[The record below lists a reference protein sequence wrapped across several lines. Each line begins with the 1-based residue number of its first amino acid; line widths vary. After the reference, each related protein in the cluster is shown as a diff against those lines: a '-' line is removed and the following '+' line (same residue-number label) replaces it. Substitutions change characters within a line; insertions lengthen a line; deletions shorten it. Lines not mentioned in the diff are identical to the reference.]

1 MDLFNDI
8 DFNDDNDILT
18 SSILS
23 NDVKE
28 IAHRFAEEID
38 WMKVSYEIY
47 DHYLIILDKDSYEDY
62 NKGEQLTFDNV
73 KLPFNPDCICLTF
86 KFNNNYTRIE
96 YIQVY
101 PYMYSTNKT
110 RISDDDFYA
119 IKFANILYDEYNIIT
134 DKIIYGYDDITY
146 NNVRDSFCV
155 IYNRR
160 RVKSNNDYTISDGF
174 ANNFPKLLNIKS
186 ECIANIVYVRQL
198 SIQDETTCISLLNSL
213 LKQFNKVMVNTCT
226 TCIDNIPIYQLD
238 KKNPKFFDI
247 LADNSEIRYDGDDY
261 AIIDKNKINKLNKLN
276 LMEKMNKGKCQQK
289 YINENL
295 FDDFDDILNDTDN
308 NSEILG
314 NQLLPV
320 EKYLLDFFITHD
332 NEDYQYE
339 IYQTYLIIKS
349 KLSKNIGEFKTPD
362 NDIIP
367 IAVDDI
373 FCIIKFDNT
382 HKNIDYIIFNK
393 YDDDENDTV
402 IIKLPLFTLQIDLYE
417 QFKVKIKSIYISTN
431 RWHKTLTYGNAD
443 IIARKAYRGFIENR
457 NIPENAYENIP
468 SKILKIGIPKFL
480 TASGEYIDK
489 IYVTTL
495 RFSNITIC
503 FSFLNQLY
511 IHTKDGMVV
520 VDTMN
525 GIKIKDKNFISHK
538 KLIDDRILKEL
549 FYTDMRWFTLHRL
562 FFERLKDKNILKE
575 NINQNHLY
583 KSLVESIAISVK
595 KSINEDKYDY
605 GHHTPSSHLKQRI
618 QRVLTNKFGYASLR
632 EVSRRIGNRDF
643 YIANR
648 TNVPNYPSKFEMA
661 VVERSK
667 KNEDNFRIPISRKGE
682 MDILSDDNIK
692 YVLFPRYIGTSNID
706 YIVYILDKD
715 DIKEIYDNLKSILDR
730 CKEEIKQGKRDRK
743 TIKVNKSISDKWKN
757 FLAPTAGADGVC
769 LSNNCLK
776 ELAIDTFKLYNN
788 MY

>member
-174 ANNFPKLLNIKS
+174 ASNFPKLLNIKS

-226 TCIDNIPIYQLD
+226 TYIDNIPIYQLD

-276 LMEKMNKGKCQQK
+276 LMGKMNKEKYQQK

-320 EKYLLDFFITHD
+320 EKYLLNFFITHD

-349 KLSKNIGEFKTPD
+349 NLSKNMGEFKTPD

-373 FCIIKFDNT
+373 YCIIKFDNT
-382 HKNIDYIIFNK
+382 YKNIDYIIFNK

-431 RWHKTLTYGNAD
+431 RWNKTLTYGNAD

-468 SKILKIGIPKFL
+468 SKILTIGIPKFL

-538 KLIDDRILKEL
+538 KLMDDRILKEL

-605 GHHTPSSHLKQRI
+605 GHHAPSSHLKQRI

-648 TNVPNYPSKFEMA
+648 TNVPNYPSKFEIA

-715 DIKEIYDNLKSILDR
+715 DIKEIYNNLKSILDR

-757 FLAPTAGADGVC
+757 FLAPTPGADGVC

-776 ELAIDTFKLYNN
+776 ELAVDTFKLYYN

>member
-23 NDVKE
+23 NDVEK
-28 IAHRFAEEID
+28 IANRFAKEID

-47 DHYLIILDKDSYEDY
+47 DHYLVMLDKDCYKDY
-62 NKGEQLTFDNV
+62 NKGEQLTYDNV
-73 KLPFNPDCICLTF
+73 KLPFNPDCIYLIF
-86 KFNNNYTRIE
+86 KFNSNYTRIE

-101 PYMYSTNKT
+101 PYMYSTNPT
-110 RISDDDFYA
+110 RISDDDFYV
-119 IKFANILYDEYNIIT
+119 IKFANILYDEYDIIT

-146 NNVRDSFCV
+146 NDIRVSFCV
-155 IYNRR
+155 IYNKQRAH
-160 RVKSNNDYTISDGF
+160 SNNDYIISDGF
-174 ANNFPKLLNIKS
+174 ARNFPKLLNIKS

-261 AIIDKNKINKLNKLN
+261 AIIDKNKINKLKQVS
-276 LMEKMNKGKCQQK
+276 EK
-289 YINENL
+289 IN
-295 FDDFDDILNDTDN
+295 N
-308 NSEILG
+308 N
-314 NQLLPV
+314 Q
-320 EKYLLDFFITHD
+320 
-332 NEDYQYE
+332 
-339 IYQTYLIIKS
+339 
-349 KLSKNIGEFKTPD
+349 
-362 NDIIP
+362 
-367 IAVDDI
+367 
-373 FCIIKFDNT
+373 
-382 HKNIDYIIFNK
+382 
-393 YDDDENDTV
+393 
-402 IIKLPLFTLQIDLYE
+402 
-417 QFKVKIKSIYISTN
+417 
-431 RWHKTLTYGNAD
+431 
-443 IIARKAYRGFIENR
+443 
-457 NIPENAYENIP
+457 
-468 SKILKIGIPKFL
+468 
-480 TASGEYIDK
+480 
-489 IYVTTL
+489 
-495 RFSNITIC
+495 
-503 FSFLNQLY
+503 
-511 IHTKDGMVV
+511 
-520 VDTMN
+520 
-525 GIKIKDKNFISHK
+525 
-538 KLIDDRILKEL
+538 
-549 FYTDMRWFTLHRL
+549 
-562 FFERLKDKNILKE
+562 
-575 NINQNHLY
+575 LY
-583 KSLVESIAISVK
+583 KSLIESIAISIK

-605 GHHTPSSHLKQRI
+605 GHHAPSSHLKQRI

-648 TNVPNYPSKFEMA
+648 TNVPNYPSKFEIA

-776 ELAIDTFKLYNN
+776 ELAVDTFKLYDN

>member
-8 DFNDDNDILT
+8 DFNDDNNILT

-28 IAHRFAEEID
+28 IADRFAKEID

-47 DHYLIILDKDSYEDY
+47 DHYLIMLDKDCYKDY

-73 KLPFNPDCICLTF
+73 KLPFNPDCVYLTF

-101 PYMYSTNKT
+101 PYLYSTNKT
-110 RISDDDFYA
+110 RISDDDFYV

-134 DKIIYGYDDITY
+134 DKIIYGYDNIAY

-155 IYNRR
+155 IYNKQRAH
-160 RVKSNNDYTISDGF
+160 SNNDYPISDVF
-174 ANNFPKLLNIKS
+174 ASNFPKLLNIKS

-261 AIIDKNKINKLNKLN
+261 AIIDKNTINKLKQVS
-276 LMEKMNKGKCQQK
+276 EKMN
-289 YINENL
+289 
-295 FDDFDDILNDTDN
+295 
-308 NSEILG
+308 
-314 NQLLPV
+314 
-320 EKYLLDFFITHD
+320 
-332 NEDYQYE
+332 
-339 IYQTYLIIKS
+339 
-349 KLSKNIGEFKTPD
+349 
-362 NDIIP
+362 
-367 IAVDDI
+367 
-373 FCIIKFDNT
+373 NT
-382 HKNIDYIIFNK
+382 
-393 YDDDENDTV
+393 
-402 IIKLPLFTLQIDLYE
+402 Q
-417 QFKVKIKSIYISTN
+417 
-431 RWHKTLTYGNAD
+431 
-443 IIARKAYRGFIENR
+443 
-457 NIPENAYENIP
+457 
-468 SKILKIGIPKFL
+468 
-480 TASGEYIDK
+480 
-489 IYVTTL
+489 
-495 RFSNITIC
+495 
-503 FSFLNQLY
+503 
-511 IHTKDGMVV
+511 
-520 VDTMN
+520 
-525 GIKIKDKNFISHK
+525 
-538 KLIDDRILKEL
+538 
-549 FYTDMRWFTLHRL
+549 
-562 FFERLKDKNILKE
+562 
-575 NINQNHLY
+575 LY
-583 KSLVESIAISVK
+583 KSLIESIAVSVK

-605 GHHTPSSHLKQRI
+605 GHHAPSSHLKQRI

-648 TNVPNYPSKFEMA
+648 TNVPNYPSKFEIA

-776 ELAIDTFKLYNN
+776 ELAVDTFKLYDN

>member
-47 DHYLIILDKDSYEDY
+47 DHYLIMLDKDCYKDY
-62 NKGEQLTFDNV
+62 NKGEQLTYDNV

-110 RISDDDFYA
+110 RISDDDFYI

-174 ANNFPKLLNIKS
+174 ASNFPKLLNIKS
-186 ECIANIVYVRQL
+186 ECIASIVYVRQL

-261 AIIDKNKINKLNKLN
+261 AIIDKNTINKLNKLN
-276 LMEKMNKGKCQQK
+276 LMEKMNKEKCQQK

-295 FDDFDDILNDTDN
+295 FDDFDDILNDTGN
-308 NSEILG
+308 NPEILG

-320 EKYLLDFFITHD
+320 EEYLLNFFKTHD

-349 KLSKNIGEFKTPD
+349 KLSKNMGEFKTPD

-373 FCIIKFDNT
+373 YCIIKFDNK

-393 YDDDENDTV
+393 YDGETDTV
-402 IIKLPLFTLQIDLYE
+402 RIKLPLFTLQIDLYE

-468 SKILKIGIPKFL
+468 SKILTIGIPKFL

-503 FSFLNQLY
+503 FSFLYQLY
-511 IHTKDGMVV
+511 MQSCFLY

-525 GIKIKDKNFISHK
+525 GIKIKDKNFVSHK
-538 KLIDDRILKEL
+538 KIRDDWMLKYL
-549 FYTDMRWFTLHRL
+549 FYTDMRWFLLHTA
-562 FFERLKDKNILKE
+562 FFDRLKDKNILKE

-583 KSLVESIAISVK
+583 KSLVESIAISIK

-605 GHHTPSSHLKQRI
+605 GHHAPSSHLKQRI

-648 TNVPNYPSKFEMA
+648 TNVPNYPSKFEIA

-776 ELAIDTFKLYNN
+776 ELAVDTFKLYDN

>member
-47 DHYLIILDKDSYEDY
+47 DHYLIMLDKDCYKDY

-73 KLPFNPDCICLTF
+73 KLPFNPDCIYLTF

-110 RISDDDFYA
+110 RISDDDFYI

-174 ANNFPKLLNIKS
+174 ASNFPKLLNIKS

-198 SIQDETTCISLLNSL
+198 SIEDETTCISLLNSL

-261 AIIDKNKINKLNKLN
+261 AIIDKNTINKLKQVS
-276 LMEKMNKGKCQQK
+276 EKMN
-289 YINENL
+289 
-295 FDDFDDILNDTDN
+295 N
-308 NSEILG
+308 N
-314 NQLLPV
+314 Q
-320 EKYLLDFFITHD
+320 
-332 NEDYQYE
+332 
-339 IYQTYLIIKS
+339 
-349 KLSKNIGEFKTPD
+349 
-362 NDIIP
+362 
-367 IAVDDI
+367 
-373 FCIIKFDNT
+373 
-382 HKNIDYIIFNK
+382 
-393 YDDDENDTV
+393 
-402 IIKLPLFTLQIDLYE
+402 
-417 QFKVKIKSIYISTN
+417 
-431 RWHKTLTYGNAD
+431 
-443 IIARKAYRGFIENR
+443 
-457 NIPENAYENIP
+457 
-468 SKILKIGIPKFL
+468 
-480 TASGEYIDK
+480 
-489 IYVTTL
+489 
-495 RFSNITIC
+495 
-503 FSFLNQLY
+503 
-511 IHTKDGMVV
+511 
-520 VDTMN
+520 
-525 GIKIKDKNFISHK
+525 
-538 KLIDDRILKEL
+538 
-549 FYTDMRWFTLHRL
+549 
-562 FFERLKDKNILKE
+562 
-575 NINQNHLY
+575 LY
-583 KSLVESIAISVK
+583 KSLIESIAVSVK

-605 GHHTPSSHLKQRI
+605 GHHAPSSHLKQRI

-648 TNVPNYPSKFEMA
+648 TNVPNYPSKFEIA

-682 MDILSDDNIK
+682 MDILSDNNIK

-776 ELAIDTFKLYNN
+776 ELAVDTFKLYDN

>member
-8 DFNDDNDILT
+8 DFNDDNDILV

-23 NDVKE
+23 NDVEE
-28 IAHRFAEEID
+28 IAKLFVKNID

-47 DHYLIILDKDSYEDY
+47 EHYVIMIDAESYCDSFKDKIYKTIDGDS
-62 NKGEQLTFDNV
+62 
-73 KLPFNPDCICLTF
+73 LPYNPDSICVIF
-86 KFNNNYTRIE
+86 KFNETYAQIE

-101 PYMYSTNKT
+101 PYLYSIN
-110 RISDDDFYA
+110 RHIINDDDFYI
-119 IKFANILYDEYNIIT
+119 IKFANILYDNYSIIT
-134 DKIIYGYDDITY
+134 QKIIYGFEQITY
-146 NNVRDSFCV
+146 NNIKERFGLS
-155 IYNRR
+155 YNKNRQL
-160 RVKSNNDYTISDGF
+160 SNDDYKVSNGF
-174 ANNFPKLLNIKS
+174 ATNFPKLLNINQIN
-186 ECIANIVYVRQL
+186 IARIVYIRKI
-198 SIQDETTCISLLNSL
+198 SIQDESTFISLLNSL
-213 LKQFNKVMVNTCT
+213 LKQFNKIILDVST
-226 TCIDNIPIYQLD
+226 TYIDNIPIYKYD
-238 KKNPKFFDI
+238 TKNLQFLNVLTTNFETTKISEENIIITKDI
-247 LADNSEIRYDGDDY
+247 
-261 AIIDKNKINKLNKLN
+261 INKLSKLN
-276 LMEKMNKGKCQQK
+276 LMEKMNKEKCQQK

-308 NSEILG
+308 TSEILG
-314 NQLLPV
+314 NQLLPD
-320 EKYLLDFFITHD
+320 EKYLLNFFITHD

-349 KLSKNIGEFKTPD
+349 KLSKNMGEFKTPD

-373 FCIIKFDNT
+373 YCIIKFDNK

-393 YDDDENDTV
+393 YDGETDTV
-402 IIKLPLFTLQIDLYE
+402 RIKLPLFTLYIDLYE

-431 RWHKTLTYGNAD
+431 RWRETLTYGNSD
-443 IIARKAYRGFIENR
+443 IIARQAYRGFIENR
-457 NIPENAYENIP
+457 NIPENAYETIP

-480 TASGEYIDK
+480 TATGEKIENIYI
-489 IYVTTL
+489 TTL

-538 KLIDDRILKEL
+538 KIMDDRILKEI

-605 GHHTPSSHLKQRI
+605 GHHAPSSHLKQRI

-643 YIANR
+643 YISNR

-692 YVLFPRYIGTSNID
+692 YVLFPRYIGTNNID

-715 DIKEIYDNLKSILDR
+715 DIKEIYDKLKSILDR

-757 FLAPTAGADGVC
+757 FLAPTPGADGVC

-776 ELAIDTFKLYNN
+776 ELAVDTFKLYYKN
-788 MY
+788 Y

>member
-47 DHYLIILDKDSYEDY
+47 DHYLIMLDKDCYKDY
-62 NKGEQLTFDNV
+62 NKGEQLTYDNV
-73 KLPFNPDCICLTF
+73 KLPFNPDCIYLTF

-110 RISDDDFYA
+110 RISDDDFYI

-155 IYNRR
+155 IYNKQRAH
-160 RVKSNNDYTISDGF
+160 SNNDYTISDGF

-226 TCIDNIPIYQLD
+226 TCIDNIPIYQFD
-238 KKNPKFFDI
+238 KRNPKFFDI

-261 AIIDKNKINKLNKLN
+261 AIIDKNTINKLKQVS
-276 LMEKMNKGKCQQK
+276 EKMN
-289 YINENL
+289 
-295 FDDFDDILNDTDN
+295 
-308 NSEILG
+308 
-314 NQLLPV
+314 NQ
-320 EKYLLDFFITHD
+320 
-332 NEDYQYE
+332 
-339 IYQTYLIIKS
+339 
-349 KLSKNIGEFKTPD
+349 
-362 NDIIP
+362 
-367 IAVDDI
+367 
-373 FCIIKFDNT
+373 
-382 HKNIDYIIFNK
+382 
-393 YDDDENDTV
+393 
-402 IIKLPLFTLQIDLYE
+402 
-417 QFKVKIKSIYISTN
+417 
-431 RWHKTLTYGNAD
+431 
-443 IIARKAYRGFIENR
+443 
-457 NIPENAYENIP
+457 
-468 SKILKIGIPKFL
+468 
-480 TASGEYIDK
+480 
-489 IYVTTL
+489 
-495 RFSNITIC
+495 
-503 FSFLNQLY
+503 
-511 IHTKDGMVV
+511 
-520 VDTMN
+520 
-525 GIKIKDKNFISHK
+525 
-538 KLIDDRILKEL
+538 
-549 FYTDMRWFTLHRL
+549 
-562 FFERLKDKNILKE
+562 
-575 NINQNHLY
+575 LY
-583 KSLVESIAISVK
+583 KSLIESIAISIK

-605 GHHTPSSHLKQRI
+605 GHHAPSSHLKQRI

-648 TNVPNYPSKFEMA
+648 TNVPNYPSKFEIA

-776 ELAIDTFKLYNN
+776 ELAIDKII
-788 MY
+788 

>member
-47 DHYLIILDKDSYEDY
+47 DHYLIMLDKDCYKDY

-73 KLPFNPDCICLTF
+73 KLPFNPDCVYLTF

-110 RISDDDFYA
+110 RISDDDFYV
-119 IKFANILYDEYNIIT
+119 IKFANILYDEYEIIT
-134 DKIIYGYDDITY
+134 DKIIYGCDNIAY

-155 IYNRR
+155 IYNKQRAH
-160 RVKSNNDYTISDGF
+160 SNNDYTISDGF

-186 ECIANIVYVRQL
+186 ECIASIVYVRQL

-226 TCIDNIPIYQLD
+226 TYIDNIPIYQLD

-261 AIIDKNKINKLNKLN
+261 AIIDKNKINKLKQVS
-276 LMEKMNKGKCQQK
+276 EKMN
-289 YINENL
+289 
-295 FDDFDDILNDTDN
+295 N
-308 NSEILG
+308 N
-314 NQLLPV
+314 Q
-320 EKYLLDFFITHD
+320 
-332 NEDYQYE
+332 
-339 IYQTYLIIKS
+339 
-349 KLSKNIGEFKTPD
+349 
-362 NDIIP
+362 
-367 IAVDDI
+367 
-373 FCIIKFDNT
+373 
-382 HKNIDYIIFNK
+382 
-393 YDDDENDTV
+393 
-402 IIKLPLFTLQIDLYE
+402 
-417 QFKVKIKSIYISTN
+417 
-431 RWHKTLTYGNAD
+431 
-443 IIARKAYRGFIENR
+443 
-457 NIPENAYENIP
+457 
-468 SKILKIGIPKFL
+468 
-480 TASGEYIDK
+480 
-489 IYVTTL
+489 
-495 RFSNITIC
+495 
-503 FSFLNQLY
+503 
-511 IHTKDGMVV
+511 
-520 VDTMN
+520 
-525 GIKIKDKNFISHK
+525 
-538 KLIDDRILKEL
+538 
-549 FYTDMRWFTLHRL
+549 
-562 FFERLKDKNILKE
+562 
-575 NINQNHLY
+575 LY
-583 KSLVESIAISVK
+583 KSLIESIAV
-595 KSINEDKYDY
+595 SIKHSLNEDKYDY
-605 GHHTPSSHLKQRI
+605 GHHAPSSHLKQRI

-648 TNVPNYPSKFEMA
+648 TNVPNYPSKFEIA

-776 ELAIDTFKLYNN
+776 ELAVDTFKLYDN

>member
-174 ANNFPKLLNIKS
+174 ASNFPKLLNIKS
-186 ECIANIVYVRQL
+186 ECIANIAYVKQL

-247 LADNSEIRYDGDDY
+247 LADNSEILYDGDDY
-261 AIIDKNKINKLNKLN
+261 AIIDKNTINKLKQVS
-276 LMEKMNKGKCQQK
+276 EKMN
-289 YINENL
+289 
-295 FDDFDDILNDTDN
+295 N
-308 NSEILG
+308 N
-314 NQLLPV
+314 Q
-320 EKYLLDFFITHD
+320 
-332 NEDYQYE
+332 
-339 IYQTYLIIKS
+339 
-349 KLSKNIGEFKTPD
+349 
-362 NDIIP
+362 
-367 IAVDDI
+367 
-373 FCIIKFDNT
+373 
-382 HKNIDYIIFNK
+382 
-393 YDDDENDTV
+393 
-402 IIKLPLFTLQIDLYE
+402 
-417 QFKVKIKSIYISTN
+417 
-431 RWHKTLTYGNAD
+431 
-443 IIARKAYRGFIENR
+443 
-457 NIPENAYENIP
+457 
-468 SKILKIGIPKFL
+468 
-480 TASGEYIDK
+480 
-489 IYVTTL
+489 
-495 RFSNITIC
+495 
-503 FSFLNQLY
+503 
-511 IHTKDGMVV
+511 
-520 VDTMN
+520 
-525 GIKIKDKNFISHK
+525 
-538 KLIDDRILKEL
+538 
-549 FYTDMRWFTLHRL
+549 
-562 FFERLKDKNILKE
+562 
-575 NINQNHLY
+575 LY
-583 KSLVESIAISVK
+583 KSLIESIAVSVK

-605 GHHTPSSHLKQRI
+605 GHHAPSSHLKQRI

-648 TNVPNYPSKFEMA
+648 TNVPNYPSKFEIA

-715 DIKEIYDNLKSILDR
+715 DIKKICDNLKSILDR

-776 ELAIDTFKLYNN
+776 ELAVDTFKLYDN

>member
-47 DHYLIILDKDSYEDY
+47 DHYLIMLDKDCYKDY

-73 KLPFNPDCICLTF
+73 KLPFNPDCIYLTF

-110 RISDDDFYA
+110 RISDDDFYI

-155 IYNRR
+155 IYNKQRAH
-160 RVKSNNDYTISDGF
+160 SNNDYTISDRF

-261 AIIDKNKINKLNKLN
+261 AIIDKNTINKLKQVS
-276 LMEKMNKGKCQQK
+276 EKMN
-289 YINENL
+289 
-295 FDDFDDILNDTDN
+295 N
-308 NSEILG
+308 N
-314 NQLLPV
+314 Q
-320 EKYLLDFFITHD
+320 
-332 NEDYQYE
+332 
-339 IYQTYLIIKS
+339 
-349 KLSKNIGEFKTPD
+349 
-362 NDIIP
+362 
-367 IAVDDI
+367 
-373 FCIIKFDNT
+373 
-382 HKNIDYIIFNK
+382 
-393 YDDDENDTV
+393 
-402 IIKLPLFTLQIDLYE
+402 
-417 QFKVKIKSIYISTN
+417 
-431 RWHKTLTYGNAD
+431 
-443 IIARKAYRGFIENR
+443 
-457 NIPENAYENIP
+457 
-468 SKILKIGIPKFL
+468 
-480 TASGEYIDK
+480 
-489 IYVTTL
+489 
-495 RFSNITIC
+495 
-503 FSFLNQLY
+503 
-511 IHTKDGMVV
+511 
-520 VDTMN
+520 
-525 GIKIKDKNFISHK
+525 
-538 KLIDDRILKEL
+538 
-549 FYTDMRWFTLHRL
+549 
-562 FFERLKDKNILKE
+562 
-575 NINQNHLY
+575 LY
-583 KSLVESIAISVK
+583 KSLIESIAVSVK

-605 GHHTPSSHLKQRI
+605 GHHAPSSHLKQRI

-648 TNVPNYPSKFEMA
+648 TNVPNYPSKFEIA

-692 YVLFPRYIGTSNID
+692 YILFPRYIGTSNID

-776 ELAIDTFKLYNN
+776 ELAVDTFKLYNN

>member
-8 DFNDDNDILT
+8 DFNDDNDILA
-18 SSILS
+18 SAILS
-23 NDVKE
+23 NDVEK
-28 IAHRFAEEID
+28 IANRFAKEID

-110 RISDDDFYA
+110 RISDDDFYI

-155 IYNRR
+155 IYNKQRAH
-160 RVKSNNDYTISDGF
+160 SSNDYTISDGF

-213 LKQFNKVMVNTCT
+213 LKQFNKVMVNTFT

-261 AIIDKNKINKLNKLN
+261 AIIDKNTINKLKQVS
-276 LMEKMNKGKCQQK
+276 EKMN
-289 YINENL
+289 
-295 FDDFDDILNDTDN
+295 N
-308 NSEILG
+308 N
-314 NQLLPV
+314 Q
-320 EKYLLDFFITHD
+320 
-332 NEDYQYE
+332 
-339 IYQTYLIIKS
+339 
-349 KLSKNIGEFKTPD
+349 
-362 NDIIP
+362 
-367 IAVDDI
+367 
-373 FCIIKFDNT
+373 
-382 HKNIDYIIFNK
+382 
-393 YDDDENDTV
+393 
-402 IIKLPLFTLQIDLYE
+402 
-417 QFKVKIKSIYISTN
+417 
-431 RWHKTLTYGNAD
+431 
-443 IIARKAYRGFIENR
+443 
-457 NIPENAYENIP
+457 
-468 SKILKIGIPKFL
+468 
-480 TASGEYIDK
+480 
-489 IYVTTL
+489 
-495 RFSNITIC
+495 
-503 FSFLNQLY
+503 
-511 IHTKDGMVV
+511 
-520 VDTMN
+520 
-525 GIKIKDKNFISHK
+525 
-538 KLIDDRILKEL
+538 
-549 FYTDMRWFTLHRL
+549 
-562 FFERLKDKNILKE
+562 
-575 NINQNHLY
+575 LY
-583 KSLVESIAISVK
+583 KSLIESIAVSVK

-605 GHHTPSSHLKQRI
+605 GHHAPSSHLKQRI

-648 TNVPNYPSKFEMA
+648 TNVPNYPSKFEIA

-667 KNEDNFRIPISRKGE
+667 KNEDNFRIPISRQGE

-776 ELAIDTFKLYNN
+776 ELAVDTFKLYDN

>member
-1 MDLFNDI
+1 MMIF
-8 DFNDDNDILT
+8 
-18 SSILS
+18 
-23 NDVKE
+23 
-28 IAHRFAEEID
+28 
-38 WMKVSYEIY
+38 
-47 DHYLIILDKDSYEDY
+47 II
-62 NKGEQLTFDNV
+62 
-73 KLPFNPDCICLTF
+73 
-86 KFNNNYTRIE
+86 
-96 YIQVY
+96 
-101 PYMYSTNKT
+101 
-110 RISDDDFYA
+110 

-155 IYNRR
+155 IYNKQRAH
-160 RVKSNNDYTISDGF
+160 SNNDYTISDRF

-247 LADNSEIRYDGDDY
+247 LADNSEIRYDGDNY
-261 AIIDKNKINKLNKLN
+261 AIIDKNTINKLKQVS
-276 LMEKMNKGKCQQK
+276 EKMN
-289 YINENL
+289 
-295 FDDFDDILNDTDN
+295 N
-308 NSEILG
+308 N
-314 NQLLPV
+314 Q
-320 EKYLLDFFITHD
+320 
-332 NEDYQYE
+332 
-339 IYQTYLIIKS
+339 
-349 KLSKNIGEFKTPD
+349 
-362 NDIIP
+362 
-367 IAVDDI
+367 
-373 FCIIKFDNT
+373 
-382 HKNIDYIIFNK
+382 
-393 YDDDENDTV
+393 
-402 IIKLPLFTLQIDLYE
+402 
-417 QFKVKIKSIYISTN
+417 
-431 RWHKTLTYGNAD
+431 
-443 IIARKAYRGFIENR
+443 
-457 NIPENAYENIP
+457 
-468 SKILKIGIPKFL
+468 
-480 TASGEYIDK
+480 
-489 IYVTTL
+489 
-495 RFSNITIC
+495 
-503 FSFLNQLY
+503 
-511 IHTKDGMVV
+511 
-520 VDTMN
+520 
-525 GIKIKDKNFISHK
+525 
-538 KLIDDRILKEL
+538 
-549 FYTDMRWFTLHRL
+549 
-562 FFERLKDKNILKE
+562 
-575 NINQNHLY
+575 LY
-583 KSLVESIAISVK
+583 KSLIESIAVSVK

-605 GHHTPSSHLKQRI
+605 GHHAPSSHLKQRI

-769 LSNNCLK
+769 LNNNCLK

>member
-47 DHYLIILDKDSYEDY
+47 DHYLIMLDKDCYKDY

-73 KLPFNPDCICLTF
+73 KLPFNPDCIYLTF
-86 KFNNNYTRIE
+86 KFNNNYTKIE

-110 RISDDDFYA
+110 RISDDDFYI

-155 IYNRR
+155 IYNKQRAH
-160 RVKSNNDYTISDGF
+160 SNNDYTISDGF

-186 ECIANIVYVRQL
+186 ECIASIVYVRQL

-261 AIIDKNKINKLNKLN
+261 AIIDKNKINKLKQVS
-276 LMEKMNKGKCQQK
+276 EKMN
-289 YINENL
+289 
-295 FDDFDDILNDTDN
+295 N
-308 NSEILG
+308 N
-314 NQLLPV
+314 Q
-320 EKYLLDFFITHD
+320 
-332 NEDYQYE
+332 
-339 IYQTYLIIKS
+339 
-349 KLSKNIGEFKTPD
+349 
-362 NDIIP
+362 
-367 IAVDDI
+367 
-373 FCIIKFDNT
+373 
-382 HKNIDYIIFNK
+382 
-393 YDDDENDTV
+393 
-402 IIKLPLFTLQIDLYE
+402 
-417 QFKVKIKSIYISTN
+417 
-431 RWHKTLTYGNAD
+431 
-443 IIARKAYRGFIENR
+443 
-457 NIPENAYENIP
+457 
-468 SKILKIGIPKFL
+468 
-480 TASGEYIDK
+480 
-489 IYVTTL
+489 
-495 RFSNITIC
+495 
-503 FSFLNQLY
+503 
-511 IHTKDGMVV
+511 
-520 VDTMN
+520 
-525 GIKIKDKNFISHK
+525 
-538 KLIDDRILKEL
+538 
-549 FYTDMRWFTLHRL
+549 
-562 FFERLKDKNILKE
+562 
-575 NINQNHLY
+575 LY
-583 KSLVESIAISVK
+583 KSLIESIAVSVK

-605 GHHTPSSHLKQRI
+605 GHHAPSSHLKQRI

-648 TNVPNYPSKFEMA
+648 TNVPNYPSKFEIA

>member
-8 DFNDDNDILT
+8 DFNDDNNILT

-28 IAHRFAEEID
+28 IADRFAKEID

-47 DHYLIILDKDSYEDY
+47 DHYLIMLDKDYYEDY
-62 NKGEQLTFDNV
+62 NKGELLTFNNV
-73 KLPFNPDCICLTF
+73 KLPFNPDCVYLTF
-86 KFNNNYTRIE
+86 KFNNNYTKIE

-101 PYMYSTNKT
+101 PYIYSTNKT
-110 RISDDDFYA
+110 LIVDDDFYI

-134 DKIIYGYDDITY
+134 DKIIYGYDNIAY

-155 IYNRR
+155 IYNKQRAH
-160 RVKSNNDYTISDGF
+160 SNNDYPISDGF
-174 ANNFPKLLNIKS
+174 ASNFPKLLNIKS

-226 TCIDNIPIYQLD
+226 TCIDNIPIYQFD
-238 KKNPKFFDI
+238 KRNPKFFDI
-247 LADNSEIRYDGDDY
+247 LADNSEIRYDGDGY
-261 AIIDKNKINKLNKLN
+261 AIIDKNTINKLKQVS
-276 LMEKMNKGKCQQK
+276 EKMN
-289 YINENL
+289 
-295 FDDFDDILNDTDN
+295 N
-308 NSEILG
+308 N
-314 NQLLPV
+314 Q
-320 EKYLLDFFITHD
+320 
-332 NEDYQYE
+332 
-339 IYQTYLIIKS
+339 
-349 KLSKNIGEFKTPD
+349 
-362 NDIIP
+362 
-367 IAVDDI
+367 
-373 FCIIKFDNT
+373 
-382 HKNIDYIIFNK
+382 
-393 YDDDENDTV
+393 
-402 IIKLPLFTLQIDLYE
+402 
-417 QFKVKIKSIYISTN
+417 
-431 RWHKTLTYGNAD
+431 
-443 IIARKAYRGFIENR
+443 
-457 NIPENAYENIP
+457 
-468 SKILKIGIPKFL
+468 
-480 TASGEYIDK
+480 
-489 IYVTTL
+489 
-495 RFSNITIC
+495 
-503 FSFLNQLY
+503 
-511 IHTKDGMVV
+511 
-520 VDTMN
+520 
-525 GIKIKDKNFISHK
+525 
-538 KLIDDRILKEL
+538 
-549 FYTDMRWFTLHRL
+549 
-562 FFERLKDKNILKE
+562 
-575 NINQNHLY
+575 LY
-583 KSLVESIAISVK
+583 KSLIESIAVSVK

-648 TNVPNYPSKFEMA
+648 TNVPNYPSKFEIA

-757 FLAPTAGADGVC
+757 FLAPTVGADGVC

-776 ELAIDTFKLYNN
+776 ELAVDTFKLYYN

>member
-8 DFNDDNDILT
+8 DFNDDNDILA

-23 NDVKE
+23 NDVEE

-47 DHYLIILDKDSYEDY
+47 DHYLIMLDKDCYKDY
-62 NKGEQLTFDNV
+62 NKGEQLTYDNV
-73 KLPFNPDCICLTF
+73 KLPFNPDCIYLTF

-110 RISDDDFYA
+110 RISDNDFYI
-119 IKFANILYDEYNIIT
+119 IKFANILYDEYDIIT

-155 IYNRR
+155 IYNKQRAH
-160 RVKSNNDYTISDGF
+160 SNNDYPISDGF

-213 LKQFNKVMVNTCT
+213 LKQFNKVMVNTFT

-261 AIIDKNKINKLNKLN
+261 AIIDKNTINKLKQVS
-276 LMEKMNKGKCQQK
+276 EKMN
-289 YINENL
+289 
-295 FDDFDDILNDTDN
+295 N
-308 NSEILG
+308 N
-314 NQLLPV
+314 Q
-320 EKYLLDFFITHD
+320 
-332 NEDYQYE
+332 
-339 IYQTYLIIKS
+339 
-349 KLSKNIGEFKTPD
+349 
-362 NDIIP
+362 
-367 IAVDDI
+367 
-373 FCIIKFDNT
+373 
-382 HKNIDYIIFNK
+382 
-393 YDDDENDTV
+393 
-402 IIKLPLFTLQIDLYE
+402 
-417 QFKVKIKSIYISTN
+417 
-431 RWHKTLTYGNAD
+431 
-443 IIARKAYRGFIENR
+443 
-457 NIPENAYENIP
+457 
-468 SKILKIGIPKFL
+468 
-480 TASGEYIDK
+480 
-489 IYVTTL
+489 
-495 RFSNITIC
+495 
-503 FSFLNQLY
+503 
-511 IHTKDGMVV
+511 
-520 VDTMN
+520 
-525 GIKIKDKNFISHK
+525 
-538 KLIDDRILKEL
+538 
-549 FYTDMRWFTLHRL
+549 
-562 FFERLKDKNILKE
+562 
-575 NINQNHLY
+575 LY
-583 KSLVESIAISVK
+583 KSLIESIAVSVK

-605 GHHTPSSHLKQRI
+605 GHHAPSSHLKQRI

-648 TNVPNYPSKFEMA
+648 TNVPNYPSKFEIA

-776 ELAIDTFKLYNN
+776 ELAVDTFKLYYN

>member
-73 KLPFNPDCICLTF
+73 KLPFNPDCIYLIF
-86 KFNNNYTRIE
+86 KFNSNYTRIE

-101 PYMYSTNKT
+101 PYMYSTNQT
-110 RISDDDFYA
+110 RISDDDFYV
-119 IKFANILYDEYNIIT
+119 IKFANILYDEYDIIT

-146 NNVRDSFCV
+146 NNIRVSFCV
-155 IYNRR
+155 IYNKQRAH
-160 RVKSNNDYTISDGF
+160 SNNDYIISDGF
-174 ANNFPKLLNIKS
+174 ARNFPKLLNIKS
-186 ECIANIVYVRQL
+186 ECIARIVHVRQL

-213 LKQFNKVMVNTCT
+213 LKQFNKVIVNTCT
-226 TCIDNIPIYQLD
+226 TCIDNIPIYQFD
-238 KKNPKFFDI
+238 KRNPKFFDI

-261 AIIDKNKINKLNKLN
+261 AIIDKNTINKLKQVS
-276 LMEKMNKGKCQQK
+276 EKMN
-289 YINENL
+289 
-295 FDDFDDILNDTDN
+295 N
-308 NSEILG
+308 N
-314 NQLLPV
+314 Q
-320 EKYLLDFFITHD
+320 
-332 NEDYQYE
+332 
-339 IYQTYLIIKS
+339 
-349 KLSKNIGEFKTPD
+349 
-362 NDIIP
+362 
-367 IAVDDI
+367 
-373 FCIIKFDNT
+373 
-382 HKNIDYIIFNK
+382 
-393 YDDDENDTV
+393 
-402 IIKLPLFTLQIDLYE
+402 
-417 QFKVKIKSIYISTN
+417 
-431 RWHKTLTYGNAD
+431 
-443 IIARKAYRGFIENR
+443 
-457 NIPENAYENIP
+457 
-468 SKILKIGIPKFL
+468 
-480 TASGEYIDK
+480 
-489 IYVTTL
+489 
-495 RFSNITIC
+495 
-503 FSFLNQLY
+503 
-511 IHTKDGMVV
+511 
-520 VDTMN
+520 
-525 GIKIKDKNFISHK
+525 
-538 KLIDDRILKEL
+538 
-549 FYTDMRWFTLHRL
+549 
-562 FFERLKDKNILKE
+562 
-575 NINQNHLY
+575 LY
-583 KSLVESIAISVK
+583 KSLIESIAVSIK

-605 GHHTPSSHLKQRI
+605 GHHAPSSHLKQRI

-648 TNVPNYPSKFEMA
+648 TNVPNYPSKFEIA

-692 YVLFPRYIGTSNID
+692 YVLFPRYIGTSNIN

-776 ELAIDTFKLYNN
+776 ELAVDTFKLYDN

>member
-23 NDVKE
+23 NDVEE
-28 IAHRFAEEID
+28 IAKLFVKNID

-47 DHYLIILDKDSYEDY
+47 EHYVIMIDAESYCDSFKDKIYKTIDGDS
-62 NKGEQLTFDNV
+62 
-73 KLPFNPDCICLTF
+73 LPYNPDSICVIF
-86 KFNNNYTRIE
+86 KFNETYAQIE

-101 PYMYSTNKT
+101 PYLYSIN
-110 RISDDDFYA
+110 RHIINDDDFYI
-119 IKFANILYDEYNIIT
+119 IKFANILYDEYSIIT
-134 DKIIYGYDDITY
+134 QKIIYGFEQITY
-146 NNVRDSFCV
+146 NNIKERFGLS
-155 IYNRR
+155 YNKNRQL
-160 RVKSNNDYTISDGF
+160 SNDDYKVSNGF
-174 ANNFPKLLNIKS
+174 ATNFPKLLNINQIN
-186 ECIANIVYVRQL
+186 IARIVYIRKIF
-198 SIQDETTCISLLNSL
+198 IQDESTFISLLNSL
-213 LKQFNKVMVNTCT
+213 LKQFNKIILDVST
-226 TCIDNIPIYQLD
+226 TYIDNIPIYKYD
-238 KKNPKFFDI
+238 TKNLQFFNVLTTNFETTKIGEENIIITKDI
-247 LADNSEIRYDGDDY
+247 
-261 AIIDKNKINKLNKLN
+261 INKLNKLN

-295 FDDFDDILNDTDN
+295 FDDFDDILNDTGN
-308 NSEILG
+308 NPEILG

-320 EKYLLDFFITHD
+320 EEYLLNFFKTHD

-349 KLSKNIGEFKTPD
+349 KLSKNMGEFKTPD

-373 FCIIKFDNT
+373 FCIIKFDNK

-393 YDDDENDTV
+393 YDCETNTV
-402 IIKLPLFTLQIDLYE
+402 RIKLPLFTLQIDLYE

-431 RWHKTLTYGNAD
+431 RWRETLTYGNPD
-443 IIARKAYRGFIENR
+443 IIARQAYRGFIENR

-480 TASGEYIDK
+480 TATGKEIRNIYI
-489 IYVTTL
+489 TTL

-503 FSFLNQLY
+503 FSFLYQLY
-511 IHTKDGMVV
+511 MQSYSLY

-525 GIKIKDKNFISHK
+525 GIKIKDKNFDSHK
-538 KLIDDRILKEL
+538 KLRDNRILREL
-549 FYTDMRWFTLHRL
+549 FYTDERWFLL
-562 FFERLKDKNILKE
+562 GFGYFKELKFKNILKE

-632 EVSRRIGNRDF
+632 EVSMRIGNRDF

-667 KNEDNFRIPISRKGE
+667 NNEDNFRIPISRKGE

-692 YVLFPRYIGTSNID
+692 YVLFPRYIGTNNID

-715 DIKEIYDNLKSILDR
+715 DIKEIYDKLKSILDR

-757 FLAPTAGADGVC
+757 FLAPTPGADGVC

-776 ELAIDTFKLYNN
+776 ELAVDTFKLYDKN
-788 MY
+788 Y

>member
-47 DHYLIILDKDSYEDY
+47 DHYLIMLDKDCYKDY
-62 NKGEQLTFDNV
+62 NKGEQLTYDNV
-73 KLPFNPDCICLTF
+73 KLPFNPDCIYLTF

-110 RISDDDFYA
+110 RISDDDFYI

-155 IYNRR
+155 IYNKQRAH
-160 RVKSNNDYTISDGF
+160 SNNDYTISDGF

-261 AIIDKNKINKLNKLN
+261 AIIDKNKINKLKQVS
-276 LMEKMNKGKCQQK
+276 EKMN
-289 YINENL
+289 
-295 FDDFDDILNDTDN
+295 N
-308 NSEILG
+308 N
-314 NQLLPV
+314 Q
-320 EKYLLDFFITHD
+320 
-332 NEDYQYE
+332 
-339 IYQTYLIIKS
+339 
-349 KLSKNIGEFKTPD
+349 
-362 NDIIP
+362 
-367 IAVDDI
+367 
-373 FCIIKFDNT
+373 
-382 HKNIDYIIFNK
+382 
-393 YDDDENDTV
+393 
-402 IIKLPLFTLQIDLYE
+402 
-417 QFKVKIKSIYISTN
+417 
-431 RWHKTLTYGNAD
+431 
-443 IIARKAYRGFIENR
+443 
-457 NIPENAYENIP
+457 
-468 SKILKIGIPKFL
+468 
-480 TASGEYIDK
+480 
-489 IYVTTL
+489 
-495 RFSNITIC
+495 
-503 FSFLNQLY
+503 
-511 IHTKDGMVV
+511 
-520 VDTMN
+520 
-525 GIKIKDKNFISHK
+525 
-538 KLIDDRILKEL
+538 
-549 FYTDMRWFTLHRL
+549 
-562 FFERLKDKNILKE
+562 
-575 NINQNHLY
+575 LY
-583 KSLVESIAISVK
+583 KSLIESIAVSVK

-605 GHHTPSSHLKQRI
+605 GHHAPSSHLKQRI

-648 TNVPNYPSKFEMA
+648 TNVPNYPSKFEIA

>member
-8 DFNDDNDILT
+8 DFNDDNNILT

-28 IAHRFAEEID
+28 IADRFAKEID

-47 DHYLIILDKDSYEDY
+47 DHYLIMLDKDYYEDY
-62 NKGEQLTFDNV
+62 NKGELLTFNNV
-73 KLPFNPDCICLTF
+73 KLPFNPDCVYLTF
-86 KFNNNYTRIE
+86 KFNNNYTKIE

-101 PYMYSTNKT
+101 PYIYSTNKT
-110 RISDDDFYA
+110 LIVDNDFYI

-134 DKIIYGYDDITY
+134 DKIIYGYDNIAY

-155 IYNRR
+155 IYNKQRAH
-160 RVKSNNDYTISDGF
+160 SNNDYPISDGF
-174 ANNFPKLLNIKS
+174 ASNFPKLLNIKS

-213 LKQFNKVMVNTCT
+213 LKQFNKVKVNTCT
-226 TCIDNIPIYQLD
+226 TCIDNIPIYQFD
-238 KKNPKFFDI
+238 KRNPKFFDI
-247 LADNSEIRYDGDDY
+247 LADNSEIRYDGDYY
-261 AIIDKNKINKLNKLN
+261 AIIDKNTINKLNKLN
-276 LMEKMNKGKCQQK
+276 LMQKMNKEKCQQK

-295 FDDFDDILNDTDN
+295 FNDFDDILNDTGN
-308 NSEILG
+308 NPEILG

-320 EKYLLDFFITHD
+320 EEYLLNFFKTHD

-349 KLSKNIGEFKTPD
+349 KLSKNMGEFKTPD

-373 FCIIKFDNT
+373 YCIIKFDNK

-393 YDDDENDTV
+393 YDGETDTV
-402 IIKLPLFTLQIDLYE
+402 RIKLPLFTLQIDLYE

-431 RWHKTLTYGNAD
+431 RWRETLTYGNPD
-443 IIARKAYRGFIENR
+443 IIARQAYRGFIENR

-480 TASGEYIDK
+480 TATGKEIRNIYI
-489 IYVTTL
+489 TTL

-503 FSFLNQLY
+503 FSFLYQLY
-511 IHTKDGMVV
+511 MQSNSLY

-525 GIKIKDKNFISHK
+525 GIKIKDKDFVCHK
-538 KLIDDRILKEL
+538 KLRDNHILREL
-549 FYTDMRWFTLHRL
+549 FYTDERWFLL
-562 FFERLKDKNILKE
+562 GFGYFKELKFKNILKE

-605 GHHTPSSHLKQRI
+605 GHHAPSSHLKQRI

-648 TNVPNYPSKFEMA
+648 TNVPNYPSKFEIA

-692 YVLFPRYIGTSNID
+692 YVLFPRYIGTNNID

-715 DIKEIYDNLKSILDR
+715 DIKEIYDKLKSILDR

-743 TIKVNKSISDKWKN
+743 TIKVNKSISDKQKN
-757 FLAPTAGADGVC
+757 FLAPTPGSDGVC

-776 ELAIDTFKLYNN
+776 ELAVDTFKLYYN

>member
-28 IAHRFAEEID
+28 IAHRFAKEID

-47 DHYLIILDKDSYEDY
+47 DHYLIMLDKDCYKDY

-73 KLPFNPDCICLTF
+73 KLPFNPDCIYLTF

-101 PYMYSTNKT
+101 PYIYSTNKT
-110 RISDDDFYA
+110 RIVDDDFYV
-119 IKFANILYDEYNIIT
+119 IKFANILYDEYEIIT

-155 IYNRR
+155 IYNKQRAH
-160 RVKSNNDYTISDGF
+160 SNNDYTISDGF

-247 LADNSEIRYDGDDY
+247 LADNSEIRYDGDYY
-261 AIIDKNKINKLNKLN
+261 AIIDKNKINKLKQVS
-276 LMEKMNKGKCQQK
+276 EKMN
-289 YINENL
+289 
-295 FDDFDDILNDTDN
+295 N
-308 NSEILG
+308 N
-314 NQLLPV
+314 Q
-320 EKYLLDFFITHD
+320 
-332 NEDYQYE
+332 
-339 IYQTYLIIKS
+339 
-349 KLSKNIGEFKTPD
+349 
-362 NDIIP
+362 
-367 IAVDDI
+367 
-373 FCIIKFDNT
+373 
-382 HKNIDYIIFNK
+382 
-393 YDDDENDTV
+393 
-402 IIKLPLFTLQIDLYE
+402 
-417 QFKVKIKSIYISTN
+417 
-431 RWHKTLTYGNAD
+431 
-443 IIARKAYRGFIENR
+443 
-457 NIPENAYENIP
+457 
-468 SKILKIGIPKFL
+468 
-480 TASGEYIDK
+480 
-489 IYVTTL
+489 
-495 RFSNITIC
+495 
-503 FSFLNQLY
+503 
-511 IHTKDGMVV
+511 
-520 VDTMN
+520 
-525 GIKIKDKNFISHK
+525 
-538 KLIDDRILKEL
+538 
-549 FYTDMRWFTLHRL
+549 
-562 FFERLKDKNILKE
+562 
-575 NINQNHLY
+575 LY
-583 KSLVESIAISVK
+583 KSLIESIAVSVK

-605 GHHTPSSHLKQRI
+605 GHHAPSSHLKQRI

-648 TNVPNYPSKFEMA
+648 TNVPNYPSKFEIA

-776 ELAIDTFKLYNN
+776 ELAVDTFKLYDN

>member
-23 NDVKE
+23 NDVEK
-28 IAHRFAEEID
+28 IANRFAKEID

-47 DHYLIILDKDSYEDY
+47 DHYLVMLDKDCYKDY
-62 NKGEQLTFDNV
+62 NKGEQLTYDNV
-73 KLPFNPDCICLTF
+73 KLPFNPDCIFLIF
-86 KFNNNYTRIE
+86 KFNSNYTRIE

-101 PYMYSTNKT
+101 PYMYSTNPT
-110 RISDDDFYA
+110 RISDDDFYV
-119 IKFANILYDEYNIIT
+119 IKFANILYDEYDIIT

-146 NNVRDSFCV
+146 NNIRVSFCV
-155 IYNRR
+155 IYNKQRAH
-160 RVKSNNDYTISDGF
+160 SNNDYTISDGF

-198 SIQDETTCISLLNSL
+198 SIYDETTCISLLNSL

-226 TCIDNIPIYQLD
+226 TFIDNIPIYQFD

-261 AIIDKNKINKLNKLN
+261 AIIDKNTINKLKQVS
-276 LMEKMNKGKCQQK
+276 EKMN
-289 YINENL
+289 
-295 FDDFDDILNDTDN
+295 N
-308 NSEILG
+308 N
-314 NQLLPV
+314 Q
-320 EKYLLDFFITHD
+320 
-332 NEDYQYE
+332 
-339 IYQTYLIIKS
+339 
-349 KLSKNIGEFKTPD
+349 
-362 NDIIP
+362 
-367 IAVDDI
+367 
-373 FCIIKFDNT
+373 
-382 HKNIDYIIFNK
+382 
-393 YDDDENDTV
+393 
-402 IIKLPLFTLQIDLYE
+402 
-417 QFKVKIKSIYISTN
+417 
-431 RWHKTLTYGNAD
+431 
-443 IIARKAYRGFIENR
+443 
-457 NIPENAYENIP
+457 
-468 SKILKIGIPKFL
+468 
-480 TASGEYIDK
+480 
-489 IYVTTL
+489 
-495 RFSNITIC
+495 
-503 FSFLNQLY
+503 
-511 IHTKDGMVV
+511 
-520 VDTMN
+520 
-525 GIKIKDKNFISHK
+525 
-538 KLIDDRILKEL
+538 
-549 FYTDMRWFTLHRL
+549 
-562 FFERLKDKNILKE
+562 
-575 NINQNHLY
+575 LY
-583 KSLVESIAISVK
+583 KSLIESIAV
-595 KSINEDKYDY
+595 SIKRSLNEDRYDY
-605 GHHTPSSHLKQRI
+605 GHHAPSSHLKQRI

-648 TNVPNYPSKFEMA
+648 TNVPSYPSKFEIA

-715 DIKEIYDNLKSILDR
+715 DIKKIYDNLKSILDR

-776 ELAIDTFKLYNN
+776 ELAVDTFKLYNN

>member
-1 MDLFNDI
+1 MYYQAQINYQKLFM
-8 DFNDDNDILT
+8 L
-18 SSILS
+18 
-23 NDVKE
+23 
-28 IAHRFAEEID
+28 
-38 WMKVSYEIY
+38 
-47 DHYLIILDKDSYEDY
+47 
-62 NKGEQLTFDNV
+62 LTFNNI
-73 KLPFNPDCICLTF
+73 KLPFNPDCVYLTF

-110 RISDDDFYA
+110 RISDDDFYV

-174 ANNFPKLLNIKS
+174 ASNFPKLLNIKS

-261 AIIDKNKINKLNKLN
+261 AIIDKNTINKLKQVS
-276 LMEKMNKGKCQQK
+276 EKMN
-289 YINENL
+289 
-295 FDDFDDILNDTDN
+295 N
-308 NSEILG
+308 N
-314 NQLLPV
+314 Q
-320 EKYLLDFFITHD
+320 
-332 NEDYQYE
+332 
-339 IYQTYLIIKS
+339 
-349 KLSKNIGEFKTPD
+349 
-362 NDIIP
+362 
-367 IAVDDI
+367 
-373 FCIIKFDNT
+373 
-382 HKNIDYIIFNK
+382 
-393 YDDDENDTV
+393 
-402 IIKLPLFTLQIDLYE
+402 
-417 QFKVKIKSIYISTN
+417 
-431 RWHKTLTYGNAD
+431 
-443 IIARKAYRGFIENR
+443 
-457 NIPENAYENIP
+457 
-468 SKILKIGIPKFL
+468 
-480 TASGEYIDK
+480 
-489 IYVTTL
+489 
-495 RFSNITIC
+495 
-503 FSFLNQLY
+503 
-511 IHTKDGMVV
+511 
-520 VDTMN
+520 
-525 GIKIKDKNFISHK
+525 
-538 KLIDDRILKEL
+538 
-549 FYTDMRWFTLHRL
+549 
-562 FFERLKDKNILKE
+562 
-575 NINQNHLY
+575 LY
-583 KSLVESIAISVK
+583 KSLIESIAISIK

-605 GHHTPSSHLKQRI
+605 GHHAPSSHLKQRI

-648 TNVPNYPSKFEMA
+648 TNVPNYPSKFEIA

-776 ELAIDTFKLYNN
+776 ELAVDTFKLYDN

>member
-47 DHYLIILDKDSYEDY
+47 DHYLIMLDKDCYKNY
-62 NKGEQLTFDNV
+62 NKGELLTFNNV
-73 KLPFNPDCICLTF
+73 KLPFNPDCVYLTF
-86 KFNNNYTRIE
+86 KFNNNYTKIE

-101 PYMYSTNKT
+101 PYIYSTNKT
-110 RISDDDFYA
+110 RIVDDDFYV
-119 IKFANILYDEYNIIT
+119 IKFANILYDEYDIIT
-134 DKIIYGYDDITY
+134 DKIIYGYDNIAY

-155 IYNRR
+155 IYNKQRAH
-160 RVKSNNDYTISDGF
+160 SNNDYLISDGF
-174 ANNFPKLLNIKS
+174 ASNFPKLLNIKS

-226 TCIDNIPIYQLD
+226 TCIDNIPIYQFD
-238 KKNPKFFDI
+238 KRNPKFFDI

-295 FDDFDDILNDTDN
+295 FDDFDDILTDTDN

-373 FCIIKFDNT
+373 YCIIKFDNK

-431 RWHKTLTYGNAD
+431 RWHKTLTYGNAY

-511 IHTKDGMVV
+511 IRTKDGMVV

-525 GIKIKDKNFISHK
+525 GIKIKDKNFVSHK
-538 KLIDDRILKEL
+538 KLMDDRILKEL

-575 NINQNHLY
+575 NINQNNLY
-583 KSLVESIAISVK
+583 KSLVESIAISIK

-605 GHHTPSSHLKQRI
+605 GHHAPSSHLKQRI

-648 TNVPNYPSKFEMA
+648 TNVPNYPSKFEIA

-757 FLAPTAGADGVC
+757 FLAPTADADGVC

-776 ELAIDTFKLYNN
+776 ELAVDTFKLYDN